1 MRELGTHI
9 EDTTNTL
16 GSDSE
21 RPEHLEQIV
30 QNCGKI
36 VNMTL
41 TDGNYYR
48 LRGHQTERYF

>member
-48 LRGHQTERYF
+48 LRGHQTERHF